1 MMFCFLNGRIIP
13 QHEATLQ
20 ITDLALLR
28 GFGIFDY
35 LQQKNGVPI
44 FIEDYF
50 NRFYQSASLMGLE
63 IPLTREALK
72 EKVLSLI
79 AKNGMPHSGLRF
91 ILTGGYSPD
100 SFTPTSPNFF
110 ILEQPLQMPDNQL
123 FEEGIK
129 LITHHYTRENP
140 DVKSINYVVPILLQA
155 QWKAENAYDVLYVDD
170 VFVTESSRSNFF
182 IVSKDDILITAD
194 RNTLKGITRKKVIDL
209 AMEIMGV
216 EIRDVKK
223 SEIYDAK
230 ETFITSSTKGV
241 LPVVMIDDHVVGDG
255 KVGEWSKQLIQ
266 KFNTLQGDYIQNNAV
281 FRERL

>member
-20 ITDLALLR
+20 ISDLALLR

-35 LQQKNGVPI
+35 LQQKNGIPI

-50 NRFYQSASLMGLE
+50 NRFYHSASLMGLE
-63 IPLTREALK
+63 IPMDREALAQD
-72 EKVLSLI
+72 VFALI
-79 AKNGMPHSGLRF
+79 AKNQMPHSGLRF

-100 SFTPTSPNFF
+100 SFTPTKPNFF
-110 ILEQPLQMPDNQL
+110 ILEQPLQIPDNQL
-123 FEEGIK
+123 FEKGIK
-129 LITHHYTRENP
+129 LMTHHHTREVSE
-140 DVKSINYVVPILLQA
+140 VKSINYMVPILLQER
-155 QWKAENAYDVLYVDD
+155 WKAENAYDVLYVDD

-194 RNTLKGITRKKVIDL
+194 RNALKGITRKKVIDL

-223 SEIYDAK
+223 SEIYEAK

-241 LPVVMIDDHVVGDG
+241 LPVVLIDEHVVGDG

-266 KFNTLQGDYIQNNAV
+266 KFNNLQEDYIESRSKKTRRQ
-281 FRERL
+281 